1 MLDYVFS
8 SFITSY
14 ATNRRQK
21 LLIIRMKYVTLLV
34 TDYAQPNSVRHSCE
48 NFNKNRCTYLVLN
61 YDEATQEKVIE
72 AFSGL
77 GFTDDCMDYLKSGSA
92 EDCGR
97 CVGSMNLTERLC
109 IVLGGNPEVCFLR
122 CAVKRCCSR
131 NEEDSIEPSRYNRER
146 HVPDRIFCRY
156 FGMIVW

>member
-1 MLDYVFS
+1 MMRKDLRRATICCGS
-8 SFITSY
+8 WFILI
-14 ATNRRQK
+14 AV
-21 LLIIRMKYVTLLV
+21 LLRFTVPSDTASHGY
-34 TDYAQPNSVRHSCE
+34 
-48 NFNKNRCTYLVLN
+48 N

-131 NEEDSIEPSRYNRER
+131 NEEDSIEPSRYNSPRTVLLGIANTLMEAPANSTHSCLQCLPVDNIR
-146 HVPDRIFCRY
+146 
-156 FGMIVW
+156 